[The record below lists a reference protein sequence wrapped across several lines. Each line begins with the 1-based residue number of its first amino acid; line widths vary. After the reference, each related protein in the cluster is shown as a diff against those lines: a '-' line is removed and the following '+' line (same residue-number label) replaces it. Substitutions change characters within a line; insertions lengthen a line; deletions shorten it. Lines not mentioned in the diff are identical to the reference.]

1 MPGTV
6 LGVLSLC
13 CLWSSR
19 VNSLRAPGD
28 IQSLQGR
35 APLNDQASSCWVS
48 GPITPG
54 AGLLLN
60 RFMKLSRKPYLKFEF
75 ENPGE
80 GY

>member
-1 MPGTV
+1 MSTV
-6 LGVLSLC
+6 LERRGL
-13 CLWSSR
+13 
-19 VNSLRAPGD
+19 GD
-28 IQSLQGR
+28 VQSLQGH

-54 AGLLLN
+54 AGLILN
-60 RFMKLSRKPYLKFEF
+60 RFMKLSRKPSLKFEL